1 MHHSWLHLGK
11 LAQAALANR
20 RNSTAE
26 SKYFITL
33 TEKPLLRLSGSLLT
47 ASLAQSEAEDKGT
60 ERRTAQH
67 LSKSGGG
74 NTGFSDTD
82 SDHYFLLAAFCA
94 WSSLTEETE

>member
-60 ERRTAQH
+60 ERRTVQH

-94 WSSLTEETE
+94 